1 MDSWYIRFY
10 ASLFLNKKINLFP
23 GVTMV
28 TNSGMDGSGIHCGKE
43 LQKTNNFDLGVTP
56 IKIKNIN
63 VEESESVYQVFKAFY
78 DEQVHI
84 PTFKKHIM
92 NLKSFVRRLLYLD
105 CL

>member
-1 MDSWYIRFY
+1 MPKGRIGG
-10 ASLFLNKKINLFP
+10 FLVYP

-43 LQKTNNFDLGVTP
+43 LQKTNNFELGIAP

-63 VEESESVYQVFKAFY
+63 EEESESVYQIFKAFY

-84 PTFKKHIM
+84 PTIKKQMMI
-92 NLKSFVRRLLYLD
+92 LKSFIRRLLYLD